1 MKNLFRPFIAVL
13 LLTLFIAGCKKDKEE
28 TSNNQFSY
36 NGTVFN
42 LSQGF
47 LENYGK
53 SGTEGYNIDLS
64 LLSSGFT
71 IHNKSGEVDSV
82 TGMGNA
88 LYFEIFTSHADKLDV
103 RDYIYDAT
111 ESGADGT
118 FDYGM
123 IGMGFNMET
132 ELGSAFQITGGKLSV
147 TSVGSEYEIT
157 FTGTTS
163 NNKAITG
170 YYKGPL
176 KYYNY
181 DMKKKPLVKS
191 FKNKS
196 VFRF

>member
-1 MKNLFRPFIAVL
+1 MKNLCTPFIAVL
-13 LLTLFIAGCKKDKEE
+13 LISLFIAGCKKDKNE
-28 TSNNQFSY
+28 TANNQFSY

-53 SGTEGYNIDLS
+53 SGTEGYNIDLT
-64 LLSSGFT
+64 LLSSSFT
-71 IHNKSGEVDSV
+71 IHDKSGEVDSV
-82 TGMGNA
+82 SGTGDA

-103 RDYIYDAT
+103 KDYTYDAA

-118 FDYGM
+118 FDQGE

-132 ELGSAFQITGGKLSV
+132 LTGSAFNITGGKVSV
-147 TSVGSEYEIT
+147 TSVGTEYEIT
-157 FTGTTS
+157 INCTAS
-163 NNKAITG
+163 NGKSFTG

-181 DMKKKPLVKS
+181 DKKKKS
-191 FKNKS
+191 TERFQKNKLI
-196 VFRF
+196 F